1 MSNGDKYNG
10 KYSQTV
16 AGPKAAKNFKADEL
30 HRSRPSTAGEVLL
43 AEPRQ
48 LVLYLY
54 SKSTNM
60 RSAIASWAL
69 YDPTVPY
76 EPTLPSQDVPY
87 DSVIE
92 AVNDGW
98 RIVQF
103 PRAEL
108 YQFSDI
114 DNTYLGYEF
123 ILEKSTSDL

>member
-1 MSNGDKYNG
+1 METTVKQWLADSRK
-10 KYSQTV
+10 KLQT
-16 AGPKAAKNFKADEL
+16 GEFTEADLQRLE
-30 HRSRPSTAGEVLL
+30 TLL
-43 AEPRQ
+43 IEPRQ

-60 RSAIASWAL
+60 RSAIAGWAL

-103 PRAEL
+103 PRSEL
-108 YQFSDI
+108 YQFSDV

-123 ILEKSTSDL
+123 ILEKSASDL

>member
-1 MSNGDKYNG
+1 MEITVKLWLDKSR
-10 KYSQTV
+10 KKLQ
-16 AGPKAAKNFKADEL
+16 AGNFTEADLQRLEM
-30 HRSRPSTAGEVLL
+30 LL
-43 AEPRQ
+43 IEPRQ
-48 LVLYLY
+48 MVLYLY

-69 YDPTVPY
+69 YDPTVSY
-76 EPTLPSQDVPY
+76 EPTLPSQDTPY

>member
-1 MSNGDKYNG
+1 MENAVRQWLNESRKKLQAGDFTETDL
-10 KYSQTV
+10 QR
-16 AGPKAAKNFKADEL
+16 L
-30 HRSRPSTAGEVLL
+30 EVLL
-43 AEPRQ
+43 TKPRQ
-48 LVLYLY
+48 MLLYLY

-69 YDPTVPY
+69 YDPTVSY

-108 YQFSDI
+108 HQFSDV

-123 ILEKSTSDL
+123 ILEKSTSDR

>member
-1 MSNGDKYNG
+1 METTVKLWLDKSR
-10 KYSQTV
+10 KKLQ
-16 AGPKAAKNFKADEL
+16 AGNFTEADLQRLEM
-30 HRSRPSTAGEVLL
+30 LL
-43 AEPRQ
+43 IEPRQ
-48 LVLYLY
+48 MVLYLY

-69 YDPTVPY
+69 YDPTVSY
-76 EPTLPSQDVPY
+76 EPTLPSQDTPY

-108 YQFSDI
+108 YQFSDV

>member
-1 MSNGDKYNG
+1 MEHTVKQWLAESRQKLQTGDL
-10 KYSQTV
+10 TE
-16 AGPKAAKNFKADEL
+16 ADLQGLE
-30 HRSRPSTAGEVLL
+30 ALL
-43 AEPRQ
+43 TEPRQ

-69 YDPTVPY
+69 YDPTVPH

-108 YQFSDI
+108 YQFSDV

>member
-1 MSNGDKYNG
+1 MEITVKLWLDKSR
-10 KYSQTV
+10 KKLQ
-16 AGPKAAKNFKADEL
+16 AGNFTEADLQQLEMIL
-30 HRSRPSTAGEVLL
+30 TQ
-43 AEPRQ
+43 PRQ
-48 LVLYLY
+48 MVLYLY

-69 YDPTVPY
+69 YDPTVSY
-76 EPTLPSQDVPY
+76 EPTLPSQDTPY

>member
-1 MSNGDKYNG
+1 MEHAVKGWLDESRQKLQTGDL
-10 KYSQTV
+10 TE
-16 AGPKAAKNFKADEL
+16 ADLQALE
-30 HRSRPSTAGEVLL
+30 TLL
-43 AEPRQ
+43 TEPRQ

-108 YQFSDI
+108 YQFSDV

>member
-1 MSNGDKYNG
+1 METTIKQWLDESRKRL
-10 KYSQTV
+10 Q
-16 AGPKAAKNFKADEL
+16 AGNFTEADL
-30 HRSRPSTAGEVLL
+30 QRLEVLL
-43 AEPRQ
+43 TKPRQ
-48 LVLYLY
+48 MVLYLY

-69 YDPTVPY
+69 YDPTVSY
-76 EPTLPSQDVPY
+76 EPTLPSQDTPY

-108 YQFSDI
+108 YQFSDV
-114 DNTYLGYEF
+114 DNAYLGYEF
-123 ILEKSTSDL
+123 ILEKSTLDL

>member
-1 MSNGDKYNG
+1 METTVKLWLDKSR
-10 KYSQTV
+10 KKLQ
-16 AGPKAAKNFKADEL
+16 AGNFTEADLQQLEMIL
-30 HRSRPSTAGEVLL
+30 TQ
-43 AEPRQ
+43 PRQ
-48 LVLYLY
+48 MVLYLY

-69 YDPTVPY
+69 YDPTVSY
-76 EPTLPSQDVPY
+76 EPTLPSQDTPY

>member
-1 MSNGDKYNG
+1 METTVKGWLDESRKKLQAGDF
-10 KYSQTV
+10 TE
-16 AGPKAAKNFKADEL
+16 ADL
-30 HRSRPSTAGEVLL
+30 QRLEVLL
-43 AEPRQ
+43 TKPRQ
-48 LVLYLY
+48 MVLYLY
-54 SKSTNM
+54 SKSTSM

-69 YDPTVPY
+69 YDPTVSY
-76 EPTLPSQDVPY
+76 EPTLPSQDAPY

-114 DNTYLGYEF
+114 DNAYLGYEF
-123 ILEKSTSDL
+123 ILEKSTLDL

>member
-1 MSNGDKYNG
+1 M
-10 KYSQTV
+10 
-16 AGPKAAKNFKADEL
+16 
-30 HRSRPSTAGEVLL
+30 
-43 AEPRQ
+43 
-48 LVLYLY
+48 LYLY
-54 SKSTNM
+54 SKSTSM

-69 YDPTVPY
+69 YDPTVSY
-76 EPTLPSQDVPY
+76 EPTLPSQDAPY

-114 DNTYLGYEF
+114 DNAYLGYEF
-123 ILEKSTSDL
+123 ILEKSTLDL

>member
-1 MSNGDKYNG
+1 MEYAIKGWLAESRQKLQTGDF
-10 KYSQTV
+10 TE
-16 AGPKAAKNFKADEL
+16 ADLEAL
-30 HRSRPSTAGEVLL
+30 ETLL
-43 AEPRQ
+43 TEPRQ

-69 YDPTVPY
+69 YDSTVPY

-108 YQFSDI
+108 YQFSDV

>member
-1 MSNGDKYNG
+1 MENTVKQWLDESRKKLQAGDLTETDL
-10 KYSQTV
+10 QRLET
-16 AGPKAAKNFKADEL
+16 
-30 HRSRPSTAGEVLL
+30 LL
-43 AEPRQ
+43 TEPRQ

-76 EPTLPSQDVPY
+76 EPTLPSQDTPY

-108 YQFSDI
+108 YQFSDL

>member
-1 MSNGDKYNG
+1 MEHAIKQWLAESRQKLQTGDL
-10 KYSQTV
+10 TE
-16 AGPKAAKNFKADEL
+16 ADLQALE
-30 HRSRPSTAGEVLL
+30 TLL
-43 AEPRQ
+43 TEPRQ

-87 DSVIE
+87 ASVIE

-108 YQFSDI
+108 YQFSDV

>member
-1 MSNGDKYNG
+1 MENTVKGWLDKSRKKLQVGDF
-10 KYSQTV
+10 
-16 AGPKAAKNFKADEL
+16 AEADL
-30 HRSRPSTAGEVLL
+30 QGLEVLL
-43 AEPRQ
+43 TKPRQ
-48 LVLYLY
+48 MVLYLY

-69 YDPTVPY
+69 YDPTVSY
-76 EPTLPSQDVPY
+76 EPTLPSQDTPY

-123 ILEKSTSDL
+123 ILEKSTSEL

>member
-1 MSNGDKYNG
+1 METTVKQWLDESRKKLQAGDF
-10 KYSQTV
+10 TE
-16 AGPKAAKNFKADEL
+16 ADL
-30 HRSRPSTAGEVLL
+30 RRLEVLL
-43 AEPRQ
+43 IEPRQ
-48 LVLYLY
+48 MVLYLY

-69 YDPTVPY
+69 YDPTVSY
-76 EPTLPSQDVPY
+76 EPTLPSQETPY

>member
-1 MSNGDKYNG
+1 MVTTVKQWLDESRK
-10 KYSQTV
+10 KLQT
-16 AGPKAAKNFKADEL
+16 GGFTEADL
-30 HRSRPSTAGEVLL
+30 QGLEVLL
-43 AEPRQ
+43 TKPRQ
-48 LVLYLY
+48 MVLYLY

-69 YDPTVPY
+69 YDPTVSY
-76 EPTLPSQDVPY
+76 EPTLPSQETPY

>member
-1 MSNGDKYNG
+1 METTVKQWLDESRSKL
-10 KYSQTV
+10 QT
-16 AGPKAAKNFKADEL
+16 NHLTEADLQRLEM
-30 HRSRPSTAGEVLL
+30 LL
-43 AEPRQ
+43 TEPRQ
-48 LVLYLY
+48 MVLYLY
-54 SKSTNM
+54 SKSTSM

-76 EPTLPSQDVPY
+76 EPTPPSQDTPY

-108 YQFSDI
+108 YQFSDV
-114 DNTYLGYEF
+114 DNAYLGYEF

>member
-1 MSNGDKYNG
+1 MENAVRQWLTESRK
-10 KYSQTV
+10 KLQT
-16 AGPKAAKNFKADEL
+16 GNFTEADLQRLEM
-30 HRSRPSTAGEVLL
+30 LL
-43 AEPRQ
+43 IEPRQ
-48 LVLYLY
+48 MVLYLY

-69 YDPTVPY
+69 YDPTVSY
-76 EPTLPSQDVPY
+76 EPTLPSQDTPY

-123 ILEKSTSDL
+123 ILEKSTSDF

>member
-1 MSNGDKYNG
+1 METTIKQWLDESRK
-10 KYSQTV
+10 KLQ
-16 AGPKAAKNFKADEL
+16 AGAFAEADLQRLE
-30 HRSRPSTAGEVLL
+30 ALL
-43 AEPRQ
+43 TEPRQ
-48 LVLYLY
+48 MVLYLY
-54 SKSTNM
+54 SKSTSM

-69 YDPTVPY
+69 YDPTVSY

-87 DSVIE
+87 DSVIK

-108 YQFSDI
+108 YQFSDV
-114 DNTYLGYEF
+114 DNAYLGYEF

>member
-1 MSNGDKYNG
+1 MEN
-10 KYSQTV
+10 TV
-16 AGPKAAKNFKADEL
+16 KQWLDEGRKKLQAGNLTETDLQRLE
-30 HRSRPSTAGEVLL
+30 TLL
-43 AEPRQ
+43 TEPRQ

-76 EPTLPSQDVPY
+76 EPTLPSQEAPY

-108 YQFSDI
+108 YQFSDL